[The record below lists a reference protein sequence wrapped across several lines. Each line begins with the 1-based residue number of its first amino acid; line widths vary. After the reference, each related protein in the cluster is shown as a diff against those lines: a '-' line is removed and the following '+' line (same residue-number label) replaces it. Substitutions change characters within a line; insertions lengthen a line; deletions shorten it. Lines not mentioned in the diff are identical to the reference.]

1 MEKIKK
7 YLPKFRP
14 NRRGALPVVLFFGA
28 SFLLV
33 AVFFDL
39 QFVMTAS
46 IMTVL
51 FQIRHARYNSWGYLF
66 RQLVICEAL
75 ALFAMIATLDTPL
88 SLLLNFTIPFALV
101 FLQSSQFVSKGYFA
115 SAMIFVFLQFM
126 PP

>member
-14 NRRGALPVVLFFGA
+14 NWRGALPVVFFFGA

-51 FQIRHARYNSWGYLF
+51 FQNRHARYNSWGIFSVSWSSAKPLLF
-66 RQLVICEAL
+66 L
-75 ALFAMIATLDTPL
+75 P
-88 SLLLNFTIPFALV
+88 
-101 FLQSSQFVSKGYFA
+101 
-115 SAMIFVFLQFM
+115 
-126 PP
+126 

>member
-51 FQIRHARYNSWGYLF
+51 FQILHARDTTPGGIFSVSWSS
-66 RQLVICEAL
+66 AK
-75 ALFAMIATLDTPL
+75 
-88 SLLLNFTIPFALV
+88 LLL
-101 FLQSSQFVSKGYFA
+101 FL
-115 SAMIFVFLQFM
+115 
-126 PP
+126 P

>member
-14 NRRGALPVVLFFGA
+14 NWRGALPVVLFFGA
-28 SFLLV
+28 SFLIV
-33 AVFFDL
+33 AVFFGL

-46 IMTVL
+46 VITVL

-75 ALFAMIATLDTPL
+75 ALFAMIATLDMPL

-101 FLQSSQFVSKGYFA
+101 FLQSSQFVPK
-115 SAMIFVFLQFM
+115 
-126 PP
+126 

>member
-7 YLPKFRP
+7 YLAKFRP
-14 NRRGALPVVLFFGA
+14 NWRGALPVVVFLGA

-51 FQIRHARYNSWGYLF
+51 FQIRYARYNSWGIFSVSWSSAKPLLF
-66 RQLVICEAL
+66 S
-75 ALFAMIATLDTPL
+75 P
-88 SLLLNFTIPFALV
+88 
-101 FLQSSQFVSKGYFA
+101 
-115 SAMIFVFLQFM
+115 
-126 PP
+126 